1 MAEIAETVY
10 ETKKGKV
17 VFNPEGL
24 SNIEAGRVK
33 NIALSVFHT
42 LAEDAPY
49 RLEICIFYA
58 DPGYD
63 ALSEEIEDDPL
74 FVNPRIE
81 GCDGNPFDQHY
92 WLSCDLVRVNGSND
106 TVIFDP
112 VFGYIGLEKE
122 ATKVLVDTYLR
133 YYREK
138 RRVKAWMSVG
148 DGGVRI
154 KRISI

>member
-63 ALSEEIEDDPL
+63 ALSEEIEEGPDIKVMTQKLQEL
-74 FVNPRIE
+74 F
-81 GCDGNPFDQHY
+81 
-92 WLSCDLVRVNGSND
+92 
-106 TVIFDP
+106 
-112 VFGYIGLEKE
+112 K
-122 ATKVLVDTYLR
+122 K
-133 YYREK
+133 
-138 RRVKAWMSVG
+138 
-148 DGGVRI
+148 
-154 KRISI
+154 SINHPPPAAGASG